1 MVNEDRFEMKNR
13 YYIFIALL
21 ALSLVSC
28 QKEELYTGPCDVK
41 VKAYV
46 QDEVTVSRAYTA
58 MPTDYADFA
67 ADLFVSVAD
76 GSIAPISTTMTK
88 QGEALTANL
97 RLEQGDYYI
106 YGYLPQTDG
115 ANLTFNTNTATMTI
129 PNIAGLSTTDALV
142 IRKGDKLTI
151 LATDKSKNATLLM
164 DHLMAKIT
172 PRFYID
178 SKYAQMRSIRI
189 KKVEF
194 SIDGA
199 MTYTANVAFDNT
211 KSTISW
217 NTTWTP
223 GATSDMEVVAYENA
237 EPTETDT
244 LKTAKAAALACGA
257 CYVCPAQPIAGLNMT
272 VTYDVYDT
280 KGQLVRLDAEATN
293 KMKIKVDGNTLAK
306 LDAGKNYQLNIRI
319 VPTYLYVLSD
329 NDEESVLT
337 IND

>member
-28 QKEELYTGPCDVK
+28 QKEELYTGPCDVHF
-41 VKAYV
+41 KAYV
-46 QDEVTVSRAYTA
+46 QDEVTVSRGYTD
-58 MPTDYADFA
+58 MPSDYADFA
-67 ADLFVSVAD
+67 AELFVSVAN
-76 GSIAPISTTMTK
+76 GSIAPIRTTMTK
-88 QGEALTANL
+88 QGEALAANL

-164 DHLMAKIT
+164 DHMMAKVT

-178 SKYAQMRSIRI
+178 SVYAKIRSIRI

-194 SIDGA
+194 AIDDA
-199 MTYTANVAFDNT
+199 TTYTANVAFDNT
-211 KSTISW
+211 KSPISW
-217 NTTWTP
+217 NTTWIP
-223 GATSDMEVVAYENA
+223 GATSDVEVVAYENA
-237 EPTETDT
+237 EPTVILPTTKD
-244 LKTAKAAALACGA
+244 AALACGE

-280 KGQLVRLDAEATN
+280 KGQLVRPDAEATN
-293 KMKIKVDGNTLAK
+293 KMKIKVRGNTLTK
-306 LDAGKNYQLNIRI
+306 LEAGKNYILNIRI

>member
-1 MVNEDRFEMKNR
+1 MKNR

-46 QDEVTVSRAYTA
+46 QDEVAVSRGYTA
-58 MPTDYADFA
+58 MPSDYADFA
-67 ADLFVSVAD
+67 AELFVSVAD
-76 GSIAPISTTMTK
+76 GSIAPIRTTMTK

-106 YGYLPQTDG
+106 YGYLPKTDG
-115 ANLTFNTNTATMTI
+115 ADLAFNATDKTATMTI

-178 SKYAQMRSIRI
+178 SEYAKIRSIRI

-211 KSTISW
+211 KSPISW

-237 EPTETDT
+237 EPTEN
-244 LKTAKAAALACGA
+244 LQVGKANALACGE
-257 CYVCPAQPIAGLNMT
+257 CYVCPEQAVTDLQMT

-280 KGQLVRLDAEATN
+280 KGQLVRPDAEATN
-293 KMKIKVDGNTLAK
+293 KMQIKVSGNTLAK

>member
-46 QDEVTVSRAYTA
+46 QDEVTISRAYTD
-58 MPTDYADFA
+58 MPSDYADFTA
-67 ADLFVSVAD
+67 ELFVAVAD

-106 YGYLPQTDG
+106 YGYLPKTEG
-115 ANLTFNTNTATMTI
+115 AALTFNATDNTASMTI

-178 SKYAQMRSIRI
+178 SEYAQMRSIRI

-194 SIDGA
+194 SIDQA

-211 KSTISW
+211 QSTISW

-223 GATSDMEVVAYENA
+223 GATSNMEVVAYENA

-244 LKTAKAAALACGA
+244 LKTADALACGA
-257 CYVCPAQPIAGLNMT
+257 CYVCPAQPIENLNMT

-280 KGQLVRLDAEATN
+280 KGQLVRPDAEATN
-293 KMKIKVDGNTLAK
+293 KMQIKVSGNTLAN
-306 LDAGKNYQLNIRI
+306 LEAGKNYQLNIRI

-329 NDEESVLT
+329 NDEPVL
-337 IND
+337 IIP

>member
-41 VKAYV
+41 VRAYV
-46 QDEVTVSRAYTA
+46 QDEVTVSRAYDP

-67 ADLFVSVAD
+67 AELFVSVAD

-88 QGEALTANL
+88 QEEALTANL

-115 ANLTFNTNTATMTI
+115 ANLTFNTDTTTMTI
-129 PNIAGLSTTDALV
+129 PNIAGLRTTDALV

-151 LATDKSKNATLLM
+151 LATYKSKDATLLM
-164 DHLMAKIT
+164 DHMMAKVT

-178 SKYAQMRSIRI
+178 SVYAKIRSIRI

-194 SIDGA
+194 ALDGA
-199 MTYTANVAFDNT
+199 MTYMANVAFDNT

-237 EPTETDT
+237 EPTETDA
-244 LKTAKAAALACGA
+244 LKTARAAALACGA

-280 KGQLVRLDAEATN
+280 KGQLVRPDAEATN
-293 KMKIKVDGNTLAK
+293 KMQIKVSGNMLTK
-306 LDAGKNYQLNIRI
+306 LEAGKNYILNIRI